1 MRGSDTPGGIIR
13 CVSIVLERPLFLFDG
28 DCGVCENGTAS
39 MRQRFEGM
47 CRESLMPEDMKEG
60 LIQLIGQRSQ
70 TLTP

>member
-1 MRGSDTPGGIIR
+1 MIGRM
-13 CVSIVLERPLFLFDG
+13 L
-28 DCGVCENGTAS
+28 S

-47 CRESLMPEDMKEG
+47 CRESLMPQDMKEG